1 MKHKWGTPDMLL
13 GRAYRFCAVC
23 GAVQHADGAV
33 RQFRYQNGIADY
45 VRPRP
50 RWVYE
55 GSATDECPGKHTEY
69 P

>member
-23 GAVQHADGAV
+23 GAAQHADGAV

-55 GSATDECPGKHTEY
+55 GSATGECPGKHTEY